1 MIVWAAERD
10 HARLE
15 LGVVLFKN
23 SHYFTI
29 SNVWN
34 STIQELVLFK
44 CSYKSRLYGISS
56 PPIISHFTA
65 QRFCYEHSLF
75 KSQRFC
81 LRFQYFSYIFAQ
93 PWTFF
98 TFLSLMIS
106 VDVFSLSTNRDKLRI
121 ISNVVFVAKFSNL
134 AIKRCKELGLKITRS
149 LCTEFTFAW

>member
-1 MIVWAAERD
+1 MHIFYSV
-10 HARLE
+10 LKFPE
-15 LGVVLFKN
+15 L
-23 SHYFTI
+23 FTVRYI
-29 SNVWN
+29 WEKSAGNFNNMWN
-34 STIQELVLFK
+34 RAHPCRPNIF
-44 CSYKSRLYGISS
+44 S
-56 PPIISHFTA
+56 PLIISHFTA